1 MDFLLWLETTFL
13 GTWVRESPSLWAYP
27 TVLFC
32 HSVGLAALVGINTAV
47 DLRVLGFARHIP
59 LKPLARMFPVMWMGF
74 GVNLVSGI
82 LLFLASAS
90 TLSITPVFYVKM
102 LFVTAAVVTLW
113 LMDKRVFSAGVD
125 EDTLPIQGK
134 VLAVASLS
142 FWTLAIVAGR
152 LVAYLGPSPGF

>member
-74 GVNLVSGI
+74 GVKPCIGHFAISGQRI
-82 LLFLASAS
+82 DLIDYSRFL
-90 TLSITPVFYVKM
+90 
-102 LFVTAAVVTLW
+102 
-113 LMDKRVFSAGVD
+113 R
-125 EDTLPIQGK
+125 ED
-134 VLAVASLS
+134 
-142 FWTLAIVAGR
+142 AIRHGR
-152 LVAYLGPSPGF
+152 RGDTMADG

>member
-1 MDFLLWLETTFL
+1 MYRAF
-13 GTWVRESPSLWAYP
+13 
-27 TVLFC
+27 
-32 HSVGLAALVGINTAV
+32 
-47 DLRVLGFARHIP
+47 
-59 LKPLARMFPVMWMGF
+59 
-74 GVNLVSGI
+74 